1 MAATSPGRPRSVSSL
16 NVRTASFRDLGRI
29 EQLYRD
35 AIAREELEGVIPG
48 FGGPDSPV
56 PQTTLVRLW
65 YALSKTLSSLLP
77 TDPATALLV
86 AEDNDGAVVG
96 FIQSQGV
103 SGQPK
108 AWHVV
113 NLCVAP
119 GGRGHFAVAPLITT
133 LCNQGLSHGVTRF
146 SVRIPV
152 GHPMVGP
159 LVEEGFTQY
168 ATEQI
173 LFRDD
178 AAAAPRVISGDGC
191 GPLRP
196 ARRDDAGGIYHLYL
210 RTAPSHVANL
220 EGPSQKA
227 WQAAFH
233 EGVMARMGRDE
244 VRHFVAERPGI
255 VAWAALRPPS
265 QTRPSLLAL
274 MCEGQDAGLRDE
286 VVDCA
291 VALAPPGP
299 VSCVLRHY
307 DSELIRAL
315 QQRGFEVY
323 GAQLLL
329 VRDLA
334 LKLRLHQESRAKEK
348 KVSLVPAGLARAVA
362 VAAVPVHSLQ
372 AGTPRRTP
380 RSSLR

>member
-1 MAATSPGRPRSVSSL
+1 L

-29 EQLYRD
+29 EQLYRE
-35 AIAREELEGVIPG
+35 AVAREEGDGVVPG

-56 PQTTLVRLW
+56 PQTTLVRVW
-65 YALSKTLSSLLP
+65 HVLSKTLSSLLP

-86 AEDNDGAVVG
+86 AEDTDGSILG

-103 SGQPK
+103 SGQAK

-119 GGRGHFAVAPLITT
+119 GGRGHYAVAPLITT

-146 SVRIPV
+146 SVRVPV
-152 GHPMVGP
+152 DHPMVGH
-159 LVEEGFTQY
+159 LLEQGFTQY

-178 AAAAPRVISGDGC
+178 AAAAPRVLRADGC

-196 ARRDDAGGIYHLYL
+196 ARRDDAAGIYHLYL
-210 RTAPSHVANL
+210 RTTPSHVANL

-233 EGVMARMGRDE
+233 QGVMARMGRDE
-244 VRHFVAERPGI
+244 VRHMVCDRPGI
-255 VAWAALRPPS
+255 VAWVALRPPS
-265 QTRPSLLAL
+265 QTRPSLLAV
-274 MCEGQDAGLRDE
+274 MCEGQDAQLRDE

-291 VALAPPGP
+291 VAMAPPGP

-315 QQRGFEVY
+315 QLRGFEVC

-334 LKLRLHQESRAKEK
+334 LKLRLRQHTRAKEK

-362 VAAVPVHSLQ
+362 IPVHVRT
-372 AGTPRRTP
+372 GPPRRTP
-380 RSSLR
+380 RSSQR

>member
-1 MAATSPGRPRSVSSL
+1 M

-29 EQLYRD
+29 EQLYRE
-35 AIAREELEGVIPG
+35 AVAREEGDGVVPG

-65 YALSKTLSSLLP
+65 HALSKTLSSLLP
-77 TDPATALLV
+77 TEPATALLV
-86 AEDNDGAVVG
+86 AEDRDGGIVG

-119 GGRGHFAVAPLITT
+119 GGRGHFAVAPLLTT
-133 LCNQGLSHGVTRF
+133 LCNQGLDHGVTRF
-146 SVRIPV
+146 SVRVPLD
-152 GHPMVGP
+152 HP
-159 LVEEGFTQY
+159 LVGSLLEQGFTQY

-178 AAAAPRVISGDGC
+178 AGAAPRLVAGDGC

-196 ARRDDAGGIYHLYL
+196 ARRDDAAGVYHLYL
-210 RTAPSHVANL
+210 RTTPSHVANL

-233 EGVMARMGRDE
+233 QGVMARLGRDE
-244 VRHFVAERPGI
+244 VRHMVCERPGI

-274 MCEGQDAGLRDE
+274 MCEGQDAQLRDE
-286 VVDCA
+286 VVDSA
-291 VALAPPGP
+291 MGMLPPGP

-315 QQRGFEVY
+315 QQRGFEIY

-334 LKLRLHQESRAKEK
+334 LKLRLTQPARTKEK
-348 KVSLVPAGLARAVA
+348 KVSLVPAGLARAVGR
-362 VAAVPVHSLQ
+362 PS
-372 AGTPRRTP
+372 P
-380 RSSLR
+380 